1 MKALQRLLKGR
12 AKRAKKIC
20 FALQTYFVR
29 HVYLFNAAAEDEED
43 ITRVQDHD
51 GAEMMAHESSRLAP
65 GITKHRPSR
74 AFGLLLSSIPSNYFI
89 EMEKVG
95 VQS

>member
-12 AKRAKKIC
+12 AKRAKKFC

-29 HVYLFNAAAEDEED
+29 HIYLINAAAEDEED

-51 GAEMMAHESSRLAP
+51 GAEMMAHESRRLAP
-65 GITKHRPSR
+65 GPPQLHHKTQTEPSLWSPS
-74 AFGLLLSSIPSNYFI
+74 LLHPQQLFH
-89 EMEKVG
+89 
-95 VQS
+95 

>member
-1 MKALQRLLKGR
+1 M
-12 AKRAKKIC
+12 
-20 FALQTYFVR
+20 QTYFVR
-29 HVYLFNAAAEDEED
+29 HIYLINAAAEDEED

-51 GAEMMAHESSRLAP
+51 GAEMMAHESRRLAP
-65 GITKHRPSR
+65 GPPQLQHKTQTKPSLWSPS
-74 AFGLLLSSIPSNYFI
+74 LLHPRNYFI

>member
-12 AKRAKKIC
+12 AKRAKKFC

-29 HVYLFNAAAEDEED
+29 HIYLINNAAEAEED

-51 GAEMMAHESSRLAP
+51 GAEMMAHESRRLAP
-65 GITKHRPSR
+65 GQHKTQTKPSVWSPS
-74 AFGLLLSSIPSNYFI
+74 LLHPQQLFH
-89 EMEKVG
+89 
-95 VQS
+95 